1 MALRRTNGLIA
12 ILLCL
17 AVWPGTTY
25 GQAGEQG
32 RWQVLEN
39 NPSCVVWNVEPQL
52 NLTVM
57 WSGAC
62 VNGKAQGRGTQVWR
76 YLEDEEWKE
85 TKYTDDMK
93 CGGFGDDLEHILD
106 QIIDKIRNV
115 NVFAAAG
122 MVDRG
127 N

>member
-1 MALRRTNGLIA
+1 MARVLGV
-12 ILLCL
+12 L
-17 AVWPGTTY
+17 AVALVAWALTAT
-25 GQAGEQG
+25 AAVVEG
-32 RWQVLEN
+32 RWQQLEN
-39 NPSCVVWNVEPQL
+39 NPSCVVWNANPQS
-52 NLTVM
+52 NETVT

-62 VNGKAQGRGTQVWR
+62 VNGKAQGRGAKVWR

-85 TKYTDDMK
+85 TKYTGDMK
-93 CGGFGDDLEHILD
+93 CGGFGDDLEHTLD
-106 QIIDKIRNV
+106 QIIDKFRNV